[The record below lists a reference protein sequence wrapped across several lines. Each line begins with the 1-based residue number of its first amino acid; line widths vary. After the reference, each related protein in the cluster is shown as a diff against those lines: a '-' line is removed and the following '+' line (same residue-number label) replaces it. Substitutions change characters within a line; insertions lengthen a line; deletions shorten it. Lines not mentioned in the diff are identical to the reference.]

1 MVCVKGGK
9 MFNKKRLRAQLEEA
23 NARIE
28 RLDKL
33 LATLFATYDK
43 LSKANDALKQPAK
56 EE

>member
-1 MVCVKGGK
+1 